1 MSRWGMVIDLR
12 KCVGCQTCTIA
23 CKQTNN
29 TPPQVFWRWVADIE
43 TGEYPDVNRRFVPMG
58 CQHCS
63 NPPCLE
69 VCPTT
74 ATYKRP
80 DGIVDIN
87 YNLCIGC
94 AYCIVACPYLARN
107 IVFETK
113 SYYETGL
120 IPPEETLAHPD
131 RIGVA
136 TKCNFCLPRVD
147 EGLKNGLKPGVD
159 PDATPMCVGSC
170 ISNAMHFGDLE
181 DPESIVSRYIAE
193 NETVR
198 LSEELGTESAMYYIV
213 E

>member
-1 MSRWGMVIDLR
+1 MPRWGMVIDLR

-29 TPPQVFWRWVADIE
+29 TPPKVFWRWVADCE
-43 TGEYPDVNRRFVPMG
+43 TGEYPDVERRFVPMG
-58 CQHCS
+58 CQHCA

-74 ATYKRP
+74 ATYKRA
-80 DGIVDIN
+80 DGIVDID
-87 YNLCIGC
+87 YKLCIGC

-113 SYYETGL
+113 AYYETGL
-120 IPPEETLAHPD
+120 IPPEQVLAHPD

-147 EGLKNGLKPGVD
+147 GGMARGLKPGVD

-170 ISNAMHFGDLE
+170 ISNAMHFGDLD
-181 DPESIVSRYIAE
+181 DPDSAVSRYVAE
-193 NETVR
+193 NNTVR
-198 LSEELGTESAMYYIV
+198 LSEGLGTESAMYYVV